1 MGSAAKKRILVVE
14 DDQYIRDSL
23 AELLQDE
30 GYLVDVAKDGQEGL
44 DYLAREQAPDLI
56 LLDLMMPIK
65 DGFQF
70 RAEQR
75 EDPRIASIPVVIFS
89 ADTGVNQ
96 PNAQFEGAAI
106 LKKPVDLDALLSM
119 VRQSTQSVL

>member
-1 MGSAAKKRILVVE
+1 METKKRILVVE

-23 AELLQDE
+23 AELLTDE
-30 GYLVDVAKDGQEGL
+30 GYQVNVARDGQEGL
-44 DYLAREQAPDLI
+44 DQLHATAQLPNLI
-56 LLDLMMPIK
+56 LLDLMMPVK

-75 EDPRIASIPVVIFS
+75 QDARLANIPVVIFS

-96 PNAQFEGAAI
+96 PHAQFEGAAI
-106 LKKPVDLDALLSM
+106 LKKPVDLDALLLM
-119 VRQSTQSVL
+119 VKQYCA

>member
-1 MGSAAKKRILVVE
+1 VAAGKHILIVE

-23 AELLQDE
+23 IELLEDE
-30 GYLVDVAKDGQEGL
+30 GYKVSIAKNGQEGL
-44 DYLAREQAPDLI
+44 DQLRSGLQPNLI

-70 RAEQR
+70 RDEQGA
-75 EDPRIASIPVVIFS
+75 DPKLAKIPTIIFS

-96 PNAQFEGAAI
+96 PHPQFVGATL
-106 LKKPVDLDALLSM
+106 LKKPVDLDALLE
-119 VRQSTQSVL
+119 VVEKNCAATPE

>member
-1 MGSAAKKRILVVE
+1 MDDKKRILVVE

-30 GYLVDVAKDGQEGL
+30 GYQVTIARDGQEGL
-44 DYLAREQAPDLI
+44 DQLKFPTLPNLI
-56 LLDLMMPIK
+56 LLDLMMPVK

-75 EDPRIASIPVVIFS
+75 VDPRLAQIPVVIFS

-96 PNAQFEGAAI
+96 PHEQFEGAAI
-106 LKKPVDLDALLSM
+106 LKKPVDLDALLAM
-119 VRQSTQSVL
+119 VKKYCA

>member
-1 MGSAAKKRILVVE
+1 MTTPKRILVVE

-23 AELLQDE
+23 VELLQDE
-30 GYLVDVAKDGQEGL
+30 GYDVGVARDGQEGL
-44 DYLAREQAPDLI
+44 DKLRAGPYPNLI

-70 RAEQR
+70 RTEQR
-75 EDPRIASIPVVIFS
+75 AQPELAAIPTIIFS

-96 PNAQFEGAAI
+96 PHVEFEGAAI
-106 LKKPVDLDALLSM
+106 LKKPVDLDALLTM
-119 VRQSTQSVL
+119 VQEHCA